1 MKTRNLTLNQNKTRM
16 RGLGAWSDQ
25 SWYQHW
31 YIQYSMEQHIG
42 AFRLSG
48 QSVHSPKQ
56 VHGQLG
62 MHEWALCLWGKKK
75 KKKPPMSVPRCKKR
89 PHGNFRKP
97 RSRLLMVVEISTTLT
112 IYTHAP
118 LTRSRLMNSST
129 RADYSK
135 LFTGQVSH
143 PAKQTKPPHHKVSI
157 RREQKSTIR
166 TVESPRYISYSLG
179 SL

>member
-1 MKTRNLTLNQNKTRM
+1 MHGVIKVGTSIGTFSTAWNSTL
-16 RGLGAWSDQ
+16 
-25 SWYQHW
+25 
-31 YIQYSMEQHIG
+31 
-42 AFRLSG
+42 
-48 QSVHSPKQ
+48 VHSDSVAKVYTHPNKYMGNWACMSGPS
-56 VHGQLG
+56 VSLLYLG
-62 MHEWALCLWGKKK
+62 TQSSKHQCLWGKKK
-75 KKKPPMSVPRCKKR
+75 KKKTPMSVPRCKKR

-143 PAKQTKPPHHKVSI
+143 PAKPTKPPHHKVSI

-166 TVESPRYISYSLG
+166 TVESPRYIS
-179 SL
+179 